1 MKLCKMHGD
10 IEAAELIRDII
21 SYTRTA
27 EHIQIERVKNIGGAT
42 HAKNQEQGNVCMVL
56 STFCKLLG
64 EGKTLS
70 SPLPLLPRS
79 LIIYHIRI
87 PYHIIYGIPYQN
99 IMSINKRLP
108 VYSSLLSSIV
118 HPPIFNVDTRHAI

>member
-1 MKLCKMHGD
+1 MHGD

-27 EHIQIERVKNIGGAT
+27 GHIQIERVKNIGGAS

-70 SPLPLLPRS
+70 SPPPPAS
-79 LIIYHIRI
+79 AVPNYIPYQNTI
-87 PYHIIYGIPYQN
+87 PYHIWYTISKHHVN
-99 IMSINKRLP
+99 
-108 VYSSLLSSIV
+108 
-118 HPPIFNVDTRHAI
+118 